1 MATGKF
7 DIYVFADWA
16 TLEQPTLVGVLSAH
30 FAKGKKAFS
39 FEYDK
44 DWLKTDA
51 QRLLDPDIDFY
62 SGPQYS
68 TNKENFGIFLDSM
81 PDTWGK
87 TLMKRRA
94 AQDARAKNE
103 KADTLYEIDYL
114 LGVFDESRMGALRF
128 KTELEGPF
136 LDDDAHSPTPPW
148 SSLGE
153 LQEAAK
159 QLESDDQSE
168 AVRKWIAV
176 LIAPG
181 SSLGGARP
189 KANIFDTK
197 KNLWIAKFPSK
208 TDTVDKAAWE
218 FLAYQL
224 ANAAGVPMA
233 DSKIEKI
240 SGEYHTFLT
249 RRFDRNNGNR
259 IHFASAMT
267 MTGNTE
273 DIIKESAP
281 SYLEIVEFI
290 ENYGADV
297 EANLH
302 QLWRR
307 IVFNIAISN
316 TDDHL
321 RNHGFIL
328 TEKGWILSPAY
339 DLNPSI
345 EKDGL
350 SLNID
355 MDDNALSFDL
365 AKSVGEYFRLNDA
378 EMNAILSEVLAVV
391 KDWKKVA
398 KRIGIK
404 NVEIELMSGAF
415 STELK
420 NKLI

>member
-1 MATGKF
+1 MTGGKF
-7 DIYVFADWA
+7 DIYVFADWSG
-16 TLEQPTLVGVLSAH
+16 LNEPTFVGILSAH

-39 FEYDK
+39 FEYDN
-44 DWLKTDA
+44 DWLKTDE
-51 QRLLDPDIDFY
+51 QRLLDPDIVFY
-62 SGPQYS
+62 SGPQYPIS
-68 TNKENFGIFLDSM
+68 KENFGIFLDSM

-103 KADTLYEIDYL
+103 KTKTLYEIDYL
-114 LGVFDESRMGALRF
+114 LGVYDESRIGALRF
-128 KTELEGPF
+128 KTEINGPF
-136 LDDDAHSPTPPW
+136 LDDNIERPTPPW

-153 LQEAAK
+153 LQEAVN
-159 QLESDDQSE
+159 QLENNDQSND
-168 AVRKWIAV
+168 VKKGIAV

-189 KANIFDTK
+189 KANILDIHKT
-197 KNLWIAKFPSK
+197 LWIAKFPSK
-208 TDTVDKAAWE
+208 TDIVDKAAWE

-224 ANAAGVPMA
+224 AIASGIEMA
-233 DSKIEKI
+233 ESKIEKI
-240 SGEYHTFLT
+240 SGQYHTFLT
-249 RRFDRNNGNR
+249 KRFDRDYGKR
-259 IHFASAMT
+259 IHFSSAMT
-267 MTGNTE
+267 MTRNTE

-290 ENYGADV
+290 ENYGADI

-355 MDDNALSFDL
+355 MDDNALDFEL
-365 AKSVGEYFRLNDA
+365 ARNVGEYFRLNKE
-378 EMNAILSEVLAVV
+378 EMEIILDEVLSVV
-391 KDWKKVA
+391 KNWKSIA
-398 KRIGIK
+398 KKIGISEK
-404 NVEIELMSGAF
+404 EQQLMENAF
-415 STELK
+415 RY
-420 NKLI
+420 

>member
-1 MATGKF
+1 MAKGKF
-7 DIYVFADWA
+7 DIYVFADWDG
-16 TLEQPTLVGVLSAH
+16 LETPTLVGVLSAH

-51 QRLLDPDIDFY
+51 QRLLDPDIVFY
-62 SGPQYS
+62 SGPQYPN
-68 TNKENFGIFLDSM
+68 NKENFGIFLDSM

-94 AQDARAKNE
+94 AQEARAKNE
-103 KADTLYEIDYL
+103 KASALYEIDYL
-114 LGVFDESRMGALRF
+114 LGVYDESRMGALRF
-128 KTELEGPF
+128 KTEMDGPF
-136 LDDDAHSPTPPW
+136 LDNDNQNPTPPW

-153 LQEAAK
+153 LQEAVN
-159 QLESDDQSE
+159 QLENDDHSD
-168 AVRKWIAV
+168 AIRKWIAV

-189 KANIFDTK
+189 KANILDAK

-224 ANAAGVPMA
+224 ATAAGIQMA

-240 SGEYHTFLT
+240 SGQYHTFLT
-249 RRFDRNNGNR
+249 RRFDRNNRKR

-273 DIIKESAP
+273 DILKDSAP

-297 EANLH
+297 DANLH

-316 TDDHL
+316 TDDHM
-321 RNHGFIL
+321 RNHGFLL
-328 TEKGWILSPAY
+328 TPKGWILSPAY

-345 EKDGL
+345 EKEGL

-365 AKSVGEYFRLNDA
+365 AKSVGAYFRLNDT
-378 EMNAILSEVLAVV
+378 EMNAILTDVLTVV
-391 KDWKKVA
+391 KDWKAVA
-398 KRIGIK
+398 KDIGIK
-404 NVEIELMSGAF
+404 NSEITLMSAAF
-415 STELK
+415 SK
-420 NKLI
+420 

>member
-1 MATGKF
+1 MAGGKF
-7 DIYVFADWA
+7 EIYVFADWIG
-16 TLEQPTLVGVLSAH
+16 LEEPKPIGTLSAH
-30 FAKGKKAFS
+30 YAKAKKAFS

-44 DWLKTDA
+44 NWLKTDA

-62 SGPQYS
+62 SGPQYPA
-68 TNKENFGIFLDSM
+68 NKENFGIFLDSM

-114 LGVFDESRMGALRF
+114 LGVYDESRMGALRF
-128 KTELEGPF
+128 KTDLEGPF
-136 LDDDAHSPTPPW
+136 LDNDEHNPTPPW

-153 LQEAAK
+153 LQEAVN
-159 QLESDDQSE
+159 QLENDEQSD

-189 KANIFDTK
+189 KANILDAQ

-208 TDTVDKAAWE
+208 TDVVDKAVWE
-218 FLAYQL
+218 YLAYKL
-224 ANAAGVPMA
+224 AIASGIEMA
-233 DSKIEKI
+233 ESKIEKI
-240 SGEYHTFLT
+240 SGQYHTFLT
-249 RRFDRNNGNR
+249 KRFDRDNGNR

-273 DIIKESAP
+273 DIIRDTTP

-290 ENYGADV
+290 ENYGVNV
-297 EANLH
+297 ETNLH

-365 AKSVGEYFRLNDA
+365 AKSVGMYFRLSEK
-378 EMNAILSEVLAVV
+378 EMQTILNEVLSVI
-391 KDWKKVA
+391 KDWKNMA
-398 KRIGIK
+398 QEIGIK
-404 NVEIELMSGAF
+404 NKEIEFMTGAF
-415 STELK
+415 QHREI
-420 NKLI
+420 NN

>member
-7 DIYVFADWA
+7 DIYVFADWVG
-16 TLEQPTLVGVLSAH
+16 LKEPTLIGTLSAH

-62 SGPQYS
+62 SGPQYP

-94 AQDARAKNE
+94 AQDARAKDE
-103 KADTLYEIDYL
+103 KARTLYEIDYL

-136 LDDDAHSPTPPW
+136 LDNDDRTPTPPW
-148 SSLGE
+148 SSLGD
-153 LQEAAK
+153 LQEAVK
-159 QLESDDQSE
+159 QLESDEQNDDDI
-168 AVRKWIAV
+168 RKWIAV

-181 SSLGGARP
+181 SSLGGAGP
-189 KANIFDTK
+189 KANIFDTQG
-197 KNLWIAKFPSK
+197 NLWIAKFPSK
-208 TDTVDKAAWE
+208 TDTIDKAAWE

-224 ANAAGVPMA
+224 ATAAGIEMA
-233 DSKIEKI
+233 DSKIEKV
-240 SGEYHTFLT
+240 SGQYHTFLT
-249 RRFDRNNGNR
+249 RRFDRDNGKR

-281 SYLEIVEFI
+281 SYLEIVELI

-297 EANLH
+297 ESNLH

-328 TEKGWILSPAY
+328 TDKGWILSPAY

-365 AKSVGEYFRLNDA
+365 AKSVGEYFRLSES
-378 EMNAILSEVLAVV
+378 EMETILDEVLSVV
-391 KDWKKVA
+391 KEWKHIA
-398 KRIGIK
+398 EEIGIK
-404 NVEIELMSGAF
+404 RSEVELMEEAF
-415 STELK
+415 RY
-420 NKLI
+420 